1 MLVLMTTISNN
12 IIWSAPK
19 LQQLFIIGKNA
30 RTIWLKPF
38 SKMGFRNR
46 HYSWSNYWYNNIPC
60 LASFKIKDYI
70 ASFNRNN
77 CRVYFVLIS
86 QCCFQWKNI
95 SRKVRLHYNE
105 KSSYYSNIQNESI
118 VSLSIPKWKCPQT
131 DFWLTRISLIS
142 VHLSKYYQRR
152 IQNPAKHLRWS
163 VFVKQL
169 TASRC

>member
-77 CRVYFVLIS
+77 CRAYFVLIS
-86 QCCFQWKNI
+86 HVVF
-95 SRKVRLHYNE
+95 NE
-105 KSSYYSNIQNESI
+105 KIFPEKFDYIIMKNHHIIQISKMSLLYHWAFLSGNVHRQISDSPVFHWYQSIYPNI
-118 VSLSIPKWKCPQT
+118 
-131 DFWLTRISLIS
+131 TRG
-142 VHLSKYYQRR
+142 
-152 IQNPAKHLRWS
+152 
-163 VFVKQL
+163 VFRTLPNIYDGVF
-169 TASRC
+169 SWNS